1 MRCLT
6 PVSMILSL
14 QPLENWV
21 STSHSVTYDTH
32 ILLRKEQQVHLIY
45 SFATFCPQLI
55 CALLTDAKIIQ
66 FTECYASTH

>member
-1 MRCLT
+1 MLDSCVHDFVFATLGE
-6 PVSMILSL
+6 LG
-14 QPLENWV
+14 

-45 SFATFCPQLI
+45 SFATFCPQVI